1 MYFMG
6 VVILLQYSQN
16 IAFLVN
22 NLTAYLYIRQYIV
35 IPVLL

>member
-22 NLTAYLYIRQYIV
+22 NLAANLYIRQDI
-35 IPVLL
+35 IITVLL